1 MRRLLAPPALALLAA
16 VACASGPTP
25 KQREAAEIHTNLGL
39 EALRAGRP
47 QDALREF
54 EDALRNDDG
63 LAEAHLG
70 RGLVLEL
77 TFDRRDE
84 AEKEYRRAI
93 ALKPRLSEAHNDL
106 GQLLARRGKL
116 AEAIEEFDTALSNMY
131 YREPYSARYNKGR
144 ALAQLGRRD
153 EALAELRTCLALNPR
168 YCPCHGELG
177 RLQLDAGKTQ
187 EALAAFQ
194 KYAHFCDREPDAFY
208 QVGLAQL
215 KAGNAEGA
223 REAFQQCEQLAGV
236 SDLGSECRRRRE
248 LLR

>member
-1 MRRLLAPPALALLAA
+1 MRRLLAPSVAALAAL
-16 VACASGPTP
+16 ACASGPTP

-39 EALRAGRP
+39 EALRGGRS

-54 EDALRNDDG
+54 EEALRSDEG
-63 LAEAHLG
+63 LAEAHVG

-77 TFDRRDE
+77 TFDRREE

-93 ALKPRLSEAHNDL
+93 ALKPGLSEAHNNL
-106 GQLLARRGKL
+106 GQLLARRGRL
-116 AEAIEEFDTALSNMY
+116 QEAIEEFDTALSNMY

-144 ALAQLGRRD
+144 ALGQLGRRD
-153 EALAELRTCLALNPR
+153 EALAELRTCLTLNPR
-168 YCPCHGELG
+168 YCLCHGELG
-177 RLQLDAGKTQ
+177 RIQLDAGKVP
-187 EALAAFQ
+187 EALSAFQ

-208 QVGLAQL
+208 QLGLAQL
-215 KAGNAEGA
+215 KAGSADGA
-223 REAFQQCEQLAGV
+223 REAFQQCEQLAGP